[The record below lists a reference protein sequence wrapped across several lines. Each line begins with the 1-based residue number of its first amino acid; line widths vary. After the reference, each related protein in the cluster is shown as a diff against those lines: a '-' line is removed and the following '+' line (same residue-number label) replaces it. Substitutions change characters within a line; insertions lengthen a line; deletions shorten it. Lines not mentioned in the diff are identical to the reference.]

1 MRKDAI
7 AVRCPKRRTPFSIS
21 TWARLMPCS
30 KVLLREIQKETAI
43 IVNLDITNDFWKQSA
58 SNDSCR

>member
-1 MRKDAI
+1 MSKAEDSSLYQLGQDPCPVRRFFCEKCRK
-7 AVRCPKRRTPFSIS
+7 R
-21 TWARLMPCS
+21 
-30 KVLLREIQKETAI
+30 QAI